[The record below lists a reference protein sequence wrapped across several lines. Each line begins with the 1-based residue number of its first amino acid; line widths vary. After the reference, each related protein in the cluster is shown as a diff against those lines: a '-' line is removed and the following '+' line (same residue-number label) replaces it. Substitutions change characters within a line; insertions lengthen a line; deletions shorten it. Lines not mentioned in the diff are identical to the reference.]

1 MYLAH
6 SPLAIRVNV
15 ILHEGALFPLIIRA
29 MAISIT
35 VSPETAGRLRPLNV
49 LRDLP
54 AVADLIEL
62 CFNKTLGDDGQEYLR
77 NMRESSGDANFLKWA
92 SRTVDS
98 ISLPLSGYVWDD
110 GGRIVGNVSLIPFH
124 KRGYKVYLIANVAV
138 HPDYRRRGIAR
149 LLTDMAM
156 QHARQKGAHSLWL
169 QVRDDNPGAI
179 HLYQQL
185 GFVERM
191 RRSEWRAKPYSP
203 LPPPPEGYRILRRG
217 AADWPDQAA
226 WLAQAYPDALYW
238 YFSPHWQSFAPGL
251 WTSFKRALSDTSLE
265 QWSVY
270 QGRRLRGVISVQTG
284 FSRVAQAWVAAPP
297 NADNALLALLIHAR
311 QAARGF
317 YTVAVDYPAY
327 EHAEAFEMAGFNLLR
342 TLVWM
347 QAPGA
352 QLR

>member
-1 MYLAH
+1 M
-6 SPLAIRVNV
+6 RVII
-15 ILHEGALFPLIIRA
+15 ILHEGTEFPRIIPT
-29 MAISIT
+29 MAISVT
-35 VSPETAGRLRPLNV
+35 LSSNAAGRLRPLNV

-110 GGRIVGNVSLIPFH
+110 DGRIVGNASLIPFH
-124 KRGYKVYLIANVAV
+124 KRGQRVYLIANVAV

-149 LLTDMAM
+149 LLTDIAM

-185 GFVERM
+185 GFVERL
-191 RRSEWRAKPYSP
+191 RRTEWRAKPYTP
-203 LPPPPEGYRILRRG
+203 IPPMPEGYRIVWR
-217 AADWPDQAA
+217 AASDWREQAV
-226 WLAQAYPDALYW
+226 WLARAYPETLYW
-238 YFSPHWQSFAPGL
+238 YTSPHWQSFAPGL
-251 WTSFKRALSDTSLE
+251 WPTFKRAFSDTTID
-265 QWSVY
+265 QRSVY

-284 FSRVAQAWVAAPP
+284 FSRVAQAWAAVPDD
-297 NADNALLALLIHAR
+297 ASDALLAMLIHAR

-317 YTVAVDYPAY
+317 YTIAVDYPAY
-327 EHAEAFEMAGFNLLR
+327 QHAAAFEAAGFNLLR